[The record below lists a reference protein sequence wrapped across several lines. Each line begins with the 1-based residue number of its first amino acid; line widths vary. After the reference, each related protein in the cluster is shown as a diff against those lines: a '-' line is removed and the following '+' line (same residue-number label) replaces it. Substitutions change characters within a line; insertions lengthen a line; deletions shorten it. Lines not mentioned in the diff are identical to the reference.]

1 MSQQLGFAIELY
13 LDPALENQVL
23 KAWNVLA
30 RRQISTHLIEMESRP
45 HITLFSAPFLE
56 PSKLESLLKGFA
68 SKHDPLP
75 LTFSSLATFPNDP
88 DNLLF
93 LAPTPSLSLLHL
105 QSQLCDAIRKEGLE
119 IGDDYAFNSWIPYCS
134 VAHHVPKNR
143 MPEAFS
149 LLRELKLPVS
159 GYAMDIAL
167 VQFSP
172 VREIFS
178 FVLGNNVD
186 S

>member
-105 QSQLCDAIRKEGLE
+105 Q
-119 IGDDYAFNSWIPYCS
+119 
-134 VAHHVPKNR
+134 

-149 LLRELKLPVS
+149 LLRELKLPV
-159 GYAMDIAL
+159 
-167 VQFSP
+167 P
-172 VREIFS
+172 VRHGYRS
-178 FVLGNNVD
+178 RSVLSGSGNLLVCARQQRRLLTYELRYQSQECLPVCWTSSSSCDPSYVQNF
-186 S
+186 

>member
-1 MSQQLGFAIELY
+1 MSEGFAIELH

-30 RRQISTHLIEMESRP
+30 RRQITTHLIEMKSRP

-56 PSKLESLLKGFA
+56 PSKLESLLRTFA
-68 SKHDPLP
+68 SKHDPLS
-75 LTFSSLATFPNDP
+75 LSFSSVGTFPNHA

-93 LAPTPSLSLLHL
+93 LAPTPSLSLLQF
-105 QSQLCDAIRKEGLE
+105 QSHLCDAIRKEGIE
-119 IGDDYAFNSWIPYCS
+119 ISDDFAFDSWIPYCS
-134 VAHHVPKNR
+134 VAHHVAKNQ

-159 GYAMDIAL
+159 GYATDIAL

-172 VREIFS
+172 VSELFS